1 MEELVTVR
9 ITKPDNSV
17 HELVYSTCE
26 IRKIDEGILITRNCS
41 RLVLAFYPINY
52 SLEVIKLEIID
63 KTTK

>member
-1 MEELVTVR
+1 MEEQVTVR